1 MSNWKEE
8 FVKCLEGST
17 SGHSQL
23 EKALAIKAKHMP
35 QHIYRYQPDR
45 DDRRNSLGNDKIWL
59 SSPDKYNDP
68 YDCEFMLSD
77 ANVEAEAHK
86 RLEKNFTGANPA
98 LLAIGKSKASQV
110 VTEKLSEV
118 KKWKQLCKVCCFN
131 EDPSSMLMWGH
142 YADNHRGFCIEY
154 DLECPKAAQFRHKL
168 YPVVYSDK
176 PYDLTP
182 WAKSLVNGSSSG
194 VFNPHGPIL
203 ALVHKFSGW
212 EYEREWRVISVL
224 PAIEPD
230 HDRTVPTATRVFVG
244 SKMEMA
250 NKQAFRAICEP
261 KGVEVLEMHRADDS
275 FKLFPLPFSQ

>member
-1 MSNWKEE
+1 
-8 FVKCLEGST
+8 
-17 SGHSQL
+17 
-23 EKALAIKAKHMP
+23 
-35 QHIYRYQPDR
+35 
-45 DDRRNSLGNDKIWL
+45 
-59 SSPDKYNDP
+59 
-68 YDCEFMLSD
+68 
-77 ANVEAEAHK
+77 
-86 RLEKNFTGANPA
+86 
-98 LLAIGKSKASQV
+98 
-110 VTEKLSEV
+110 
-118 KKWKQLCKVCCFN
+118 
-131 EDPSSMLMWGH
+131 MLMWGH

-230 HDRTVPTATRVFVG
+230 HDWTLPTASRVFLG

-261 KGVEVLEMHRADDS
+261 KGLEVLEMHRADDS